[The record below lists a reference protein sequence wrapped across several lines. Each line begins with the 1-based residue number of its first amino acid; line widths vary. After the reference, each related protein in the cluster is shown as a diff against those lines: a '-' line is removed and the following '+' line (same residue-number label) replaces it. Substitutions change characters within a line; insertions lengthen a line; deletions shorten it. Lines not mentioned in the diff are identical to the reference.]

1 MTLSL
6 DTHAFLWWLDDP
18 QLLSKAA
25 RKAIGDG
32 KNTIYVSAAVV
43 WEIAIKRSLGK
54 LDAPEDIEAAMA
66 ANRFLPCRDHPPRPG
81 TNRCHFTTAIPST
94 AC

>member
-25 RKAIGDG
+25 RKAIADG
-32 KNTIYVSAAVV
+32 KNTVYVSAAVI
-43 WEIAIKRSLGK
+43 WEIVISSRSHPGGK
-54 LDAPEDIEAAMA
+54 LCP
-66 ANRFLPCRDHPPRPG
+66 LPCQKP
-81 TNRCHFTTAIPST
+81 
-94 AC
+94 

>member
-1 MTLSL
+1 MKLLL

-32 KNTIYVSAAVV
+32 KNDTVA
-43 WEIAIKRSLGK
+43 
-54 LDAPEDIEAAMA
+54 
-66 ANRFLPCRDHPPRPG
+66 
-81 TNRCHFTTAIPST
+81 ST
-94 AC
+94 VLLFSDSRL